1 MKRFSG
7 IVIIAV
13 LMVTAVNSCKKNS
26 FNITDR
32 TRPEG
37 KALVKIGMF
46 NAYTAIAPVRIS
58 INGAIVSSEVIHPVA
73 YPGGGINIIANST
86 TGNSDYLQVDPGNTK
101 FEFYIMNTGTPVPAS
116 KLFETSQ
123 TLEAAKRFTLYITDT
138 SQNTSAIL
146 VNDDTPAPDSGF
158 VRVKFVNLIPNVPAL
173 DVYKGLNAAT
183 AKLLMNNIAY
193 KGVSEYMN
201 IPNGTD
207 SFFVRPAGSPITTI
221 PVARR
226 SFALSNQRIYTIIS
240 RGYNGII
247 PVNTN
252 RSANISAIINK

>member
-1 MKRFSG
+1 MKRLL
-7 IVIIAV
+7 IITVIAV
-13 LMVTAVNSCKKNS
+13 VIATAINSCKKNS
-26 FNITDR
+26 FSITER
-32 TRPEG
+32 TQPEG

-46 NAYTAIAPVRIS
+46 NAYTATSPVRIS
-58 INGAIVSSEVIHPVA
+58 INSVIVSNEVIHPIA
-73 YPGGGINIIANST
+73 YPGGGLNMNGSL
-86 TGNSDYLQVDPGNTK
+86 NSDYLQVDPGSIK
-101 FEFYIMNTGTPVPAS
+101 FEFHIMNTGTQVPAS

-138 SQNTSAIL
+138 SQNTSAVL

-158 VRVKFVNLIPNVPAL
+158 VRIKFVNLIPNMPAL
-173 DVYKGLNAAT
+173 DLYKGLNAAT
-183 AKLLMNNIAY
+183 ATLLMSNIAY

-226 SFALSNQRIYTIIS
+226 GFTLSNQRIYTLLS
-240 RGYNGII
+240 RGYNG
-247 PVNTN
+247 VTAATN
-252 RSANISAIINK
+252 RAANISAIINQ